1 MLMGN
6 EPALALEDLKEVM
19 SEEPDSIPGWIIKVD
34 YKWITNSTFYFD
46 FFVQAKCMFLISDFE
61 KSLVYWHKA
70 KKLREGSQEVIRSMT
85 LRLQT
90 DTI

>member
-34 YKWITNSTFYFD
+34 YKWISNSTLNYFS
-46 FFVQAKCMFLISDFE
+46 VGQVYVSDI
-61 KSLVYWHKA
+61 W
-70 KKLREGSQEVIRSMT
+70 LREEFG
-85 LRLQT
+85 LLA
-90 DTI
+90 

>member
-46 FFVQAKCMFLISDFE
+46 FFCAGQVYVSDI
-61 KSLVYWHKA
+61 W
-70 KKLREGSQEVIRSMT
+70 LREEFG
-85 LRLQT
+85 LLA
-90 DTI
+90 

>member
-34 YKWITNSTFYFD
+34 Y
-46 FFVQAKCMFLISDFE
+46 
-61 KSLVYWHKA
+61 
-70 KKLREGSQEVIRSMT
+70 
-85 LRLQT
+85 
-90 DTI
+90 